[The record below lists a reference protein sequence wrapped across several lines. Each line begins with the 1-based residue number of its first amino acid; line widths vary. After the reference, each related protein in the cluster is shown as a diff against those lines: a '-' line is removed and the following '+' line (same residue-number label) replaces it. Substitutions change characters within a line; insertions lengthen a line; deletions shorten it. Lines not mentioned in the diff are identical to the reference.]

1 MTDRPVAPSQVR
13 GGSGRTVSRT
23 ELSGPVL
30 EVAPRLLGCVLTHDG
45 VSVRLT
51 EVEAYAG
58 PADPGSHAYRGRTAR
73 TGVMFGPA
81 GHLYVYLS
89 HGLHCCAN
97 IVTGPS
103 GTASAVLLRAG
114 EVVAGAP
121 SARRRRQRGR
131 SSPVPDRDLAR
142 GPGNL
147 GRALGLDRQH
157 DGLDLCGPGSRVR
170 LQAPAGLV
178 EPAPGTG
185 TGTGP
190 GEQVRTGP
198 RVGVSGE
205 GGSADLFPWRFWL
218 AGEATV
224 SAYRAAA
231 PRRADPRS
239 TSGRPAG
246 RQ

>member
-1 MTDRPVAPSQVR
+1 MGTDHGA
-13 GGSGRTVSRT
+13 GGSPVPRT

-30 EVAPRLLGCVLTHDG
+30 EVAPRLLGCLLTHDG
-45 VSVRLT
+45 VTVRLT

-58 PADPGSHAYRGRTAR
+58 TSDPGSHAYRGPTAR

-97 IVTGPS
+97 IVTGAS

-114 EVVAGAP
+114 EVVAGIP
-121 SARRRRQRGR
+121 LARRRRQQGR

-147 GRALGLDRQH
+147 GRALGLDRRQ
-157 DGLDLCGPGSRVR
+157 DGLDLCGPGSAVSLTAPWGRVG
-170 LQAPAGLV
+170 P
-178 EPAPGTG
+178 E
-185 TGTGP
+185 GP
-190 GEQVRTGP
+190 GPADGAPPAAGTARPVTVRTGP

-205 GGSADLFPWRFWL
+205 GGSAELFPWRFWL

-231 PRRADPRS
+231 PRRAESRS
-239 TSGRPAG
+239 TSGRRSG

>member
-1 MTDRPVAPSQVR
+1 MTDLPAVPSGAPGQ
-13 GGSGRTVSRT
+13 GGDGSLLPRR

-45 VSVRLT
+45 VAVRLT

-58 PADPGSHAYRGRTAR
+58 SSDPGSHAYRGPTAR

-97 IVTGPS
+97 IVTGPP

-121 SARRRRQRGR
+121 LARRRRLQGR
-131 SSPVPDRDLAR
+131 SSPVPDRELAR

-147 GRALGLDRQH
+147 GRALGLDRRH
-157 DGLDLCGPGSRVR
+157 DGLDLCGPGSPLSLRVPTGAAR
-170 LQAPAGLV
+170 SELPPA
-178 EPAPGTG
+178 
-185 TGTGP
+185 
-190 GEQVRTGP
+190 VRTGP

-205 GGSADLFPWRFWL
+205 GGSAELFPWRFWL
-218 AGEATV
+218 TGEATV

-231 PRRADPRS
+231 PRRAGSRS
-239 TSGRPAG
+239 TSGRRSG